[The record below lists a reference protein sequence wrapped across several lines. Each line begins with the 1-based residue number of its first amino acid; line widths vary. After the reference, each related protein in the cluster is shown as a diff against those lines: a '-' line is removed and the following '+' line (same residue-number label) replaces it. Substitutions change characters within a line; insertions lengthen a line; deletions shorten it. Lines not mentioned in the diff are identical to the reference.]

1 MSSNT
6 GRHSAIQAI
15 TTYKPDVAPLN
26 FADTRPTDIFGCNV
40 FNDRVMRERLPKEV
54 YRSLHKTIAFGER
67 MDPSIADTVAAV
79 MKDWAI
85 EKGATHFTHIFY
97 PLTGQTAE
105 KHDSFLM
112 PDGTGGV
119 IAEFSG
125 SMLIR
130 GEPDASSFPSGGLRS
145 TFEARG
151 YTAWDVTSPAYIMEN
166 PNGTFLCI
174 PTMFLSWTGVALD
187 KKTPLLRSN
196 QAVNREAQ
204 RLLALFGIETALPVL
219 SYAGLEQEYFFID
232 HNFNFAR
239 PDIQIA
245 GRSLFG
251 ARPAKGQEFS
261 DQYFGV
267 IPQRVLSCMM
277 EVERELY
284 KLGVPVRTR
293 HNEAAP
299 SQYEIAPL
307 YEPSNLA
314 VDHNHIIMSTLR
326 NVAKRYG
333 LKCLLHEKPFS
344 GVNGSGKHVNYSLGN
359 SELGS
364 LFDPGE
370 TPHANAKFLVF
381 CAAMIRAVHKFGGL
395 LRATVASASND
406 HRLGAHEAPPAIM
419 SIFLGDQ
426 LTEVFEAFR
435 AGRAEDAA
443 NGRQRRIMNVGVD
456 TLPPLPTDPG
466 DRNRTSPVA
475 FTGNRF
481 EFRAVG
487 SGQSAAGS
495 ITALNVMMAD
505 SLGFAADWLERETAA
520 GADFNAAVE
529 SFITHVM
536 EEHSAVIFN
545 GDGYSDVWHQEARR
559 RGLPDLRT
567 TPEALPELTKPDVV
581 TIYERAAVLRRDE
594 LRARQEIYL
603 EQYCKTVRT
612 EANLV
617 IRMARTIIFPA
628 AMRYQ
633 GELATTAG
641 RLRDLGMDYRT
652 TTLEEVTASL
662 RRLQDA
668 TAKLETALA
677 ACGELGEGLEAA
689 EHYCN
694 DVLPLMLEVREHA
707 DTLET
712 IVADDLW
719 ALPNY
724 QEILFGK

>member
-1 MSSNT
+1 MSNARS
-6 GRHSAIQAI
+6 SAIQAI
-15 TTYKPDVAPLN
+15 TNYRPVTAPLN
-26 FADTRPTDIFGCNV
+26 FVETKPQDIFGSNV
-40 FNDRVMRERLPKEV
+40 FNDKVMRERLPRSV
-54 YRSLHKTIAFGER
+54 YKSLHKTIELSER

-112 PDGTGGV
+112 PDGAGGV

-125 SMLIR
+125 SMLIK

-166 PNGTFLCI
+166 PNGVFLCI
-174 PTMFLSWTGVALD
+174 PTLFLSWTGVALD
-187 KKTPLLRSN
+187 KKTPLLRSS
-196 QAVNREAQ
+196 QSLNREAK
-204 RLLALFGIETALPVL
+204 RVLAIFGVETHLPVIP
-219 SYAGLEQEYFFID
+219 YAGLEQEYFFID
-232 HNFNFAR
+232 ANFNFAR
-239 PDIQIA
+239 PDIHIA
-245 GRSLFG
+245 GRTLFG

-277 EVERELY
+277 EVERDLY
-284 KLGVPVRTR
+284 KLAVPVRTR

-307 YEPSNLA
+307 YEAGNLA
-314 VDHNHIIMSTLR
+314 VDHNHIIMATLR

-333 LKCLLHEKPFS
+333 LKCLLHEKPFR
-344 GVNGSGKHVNYSLGN
+344 GINGSGKHLNYSFGN
-359 SELGS
+359 TELGS
-364 LFDPGE
+364 LFDPGD
-370 TPHANAKFLVF
+370 TPHENAKFMVF
-381 CAAMIRAVHKFGGL
+381 CAAMIRAVHKFGPL
-395 LRATVASASND
+395 LRATVASAAND

-426 LTEVFEAFR
+426 LTDVFEQFR
-435 AGRAEDAA
+435 VGQVKGGKSKRM
-443 NGRQRRIMNVGVD
+443 MNVGVD
-456 TLPPLPTDPG
+456 TLPPLPADPG

-487 SGQSAAGS
+487 SSMSAAGS
-495 ITALNVMMAD
+495 LAALNTMMAD
-505 SLGFAADWLERETAA
+505 SLAHAADFLISSLAGGAA
-520 GADFNAAVE
+520 LNVAVQKY
-529 SFITHVM
+529 IQHVI

-545 GDGYSDVWHQEARR
+545 GDGYSDIWHKEAVR
-559 RGLPDLRT
+559 RGLRNLRT
-567 TPEALPELTKPDVV
+567 TPEALTVLTEPDVLEL
-581 TIYERAAVLRRDE
+581 YASQGVLSKTE
-594 LRARQEIYL
+594 LKARQEIYL
-603 EQYCKTVRT
+603 EQYCKTINT

-617 IRMARTIIFPA
+617 IRMARTIIYPA

-633 GELATTAG
+633 GELASTGGSLKAVG
-641 RLRDLGMDYRT
+641 LPFEEGVLRDVSTKLQ
-652 TTLEEVTASL
+652 TLNTAI
-662 RRLQDA
+662 RH
-668 TAKLETALA
+668 LEIQMEGREAVGDGTLALA
-677 ACGELGEGLEAA
+677 QF
-689 EHYCN
+689 YCQEIIPAMN
-694 DVLPLMLEVREHA
+694 EVREVA
-707 DTLET
+707 DSLEV

-719 ALPNY
+719 VLPSY

>member
-112 PDGTGGV
+112 PDGSGGV

-204 RLLALFGIETALPVL
+204 RLLALFGVHTALPVL
-219 SYAGLEQEYFFID
+219 SYAGLEQEYFLID

-443 NGRQRRIMNVGVD
+443 NGRKRRIMNVGVD

-545 GDGYSDVWHQEARR
+545 GDGYSEVWHQEARR

-567 TPEALPELTKPDVV
+567 TPDAIPEITTPQVV
-581 TIYERAAVLRRDE
+581 EIYEREGVLTRDE

-633 GELATTAG
+633 GELAATAA
-641 RLRDLGMDYRT
+641 RMRDIGLDIRT
-652 TTLEEVTASL
+652 TTLEAVTSSL
-662 RRLQDA
+662 RQLQDA
-668 TAKLETALA
+668 TARLESSLA
-677 ACGELGEGLEAA
+677 ACGDMGEGLEAA
-689 EHYCN
+689 RRYC
-694 DVLPLMLEVREHA
+694 DEVLSLMLDVRSHA

-712 IVADDLW
+712 LVADDLW

>member
-1 MSSNT
+1 MSNARS
-6 GRHSAIQAI
+6 SAIQAI
-15 TTYKPDVAPLN
+15 TNYRPATPPLN
-26 FADTRPTDIFGCNV
+26 FVETKPQDIFGSNV
-40 FNDRVMRERLPKEV
+40 FNDKVMRERLPRSV
-54 YRSLHKTIAFGER
+54 YKSLHKTIEFGER

-112 PDGTGGV
+112 PDGAGGV

-125 SMLIR
+125 SMLSK

-166 PNGTFLCI
+166 PNGVFLCI
-174 PTMFLSWTGVALD
+174 PTLFLSWTGVALD
-187 KKTPLLRSN
+187 KKTPLLRSS
-196 QAVNREAQ
+196 QSLNREAK
-204 RLLALFGIETALPVL
+204 RVLAIFGIETRLPIIP
-219 SYAGLEQEYFFID
+219 YAGLEQEYFFID
-232 HNFNFAR
+232 ANFNFAR
-239 PDIQIA
+239 PDIHIA
-245 GRSLFG
+245 GRTLFG

-277 EVERELY
+277 EVERDLY
-284 KLGVPVRTR
+284 KLAVPVRTR

-307 YEPSNLA
+307 YEAGNLA
-314 VDHNHIIMSTLR
+314 VDHNHIIMATLR

-333 LKCLLHEKPFS
+333 LKCLLHEKPFR
-344 GVNGSGKHVNYSLGN
+344 GINGSGKHLNYSFGN
-359 SELGS
+359 AELGS

-370 TPHANAKFLVF
+370 TPHQNAKFMVF
-381 CAAMIRAVHKFGGL
+381 CAAMIRAVHKFGPL
-395 LRATVASASND
+395 LRGTVATAAND

-426 LTEVFEAFR
+426 LTDVFEQFR
-435 AGRAEDAA
+435 AGKIKGGKDA
-443 NGRQRRIMNVGVD
+443 RMMNVGVD
-456 TLPPLPTDPG
+456 TLPPLPADPG

-487 SGQSAAGS
+487 SSMSAAGPLA
-495 ITALNVMMAD
+495 ALNTIMAD
-505 SLGFAADWLERETAA
+505 SLAHAADFLV
-520 GADFNAAVE
+520 GSLSKGLNLNAAVQE
-529 SFITHVM
+529 YIQHVI

-545 GDGYSDVWHQEARR
+545 GDGYSEVWHKEAVR
-559 RGLPDLRT
+559 RGLRNLRT
-567 TPEALPELTKPDVV
+567 TPEALTVFTEPE
-581 TIYERAAVLRRDE
+581 VLRLYEEQGVLSRTE
-594 LRARQEIYL
+594 LKARQEIYL
-603 EQYCKTVRT
+603 EQYCKTINT

-617 IRMARTIIFPA
+617 IRMARTMIYPA
-628 AMRYQ
+628 ALRYQ
-633 GELATTAG
+633 GQLATTALSLKALDLPADDAVLRHVGEILHQLNATIDNLEKLMEG
-641 RLRDLGMDYRT
+641 RNGAADD
-652 TTLEEVTASL
+652 TL
-662 RRLQDA
+662 
-668 TAKLETALA
+668 ALA
-677 ACGELGEGLEAA
+677 QFYCQNIIPAMNKVREAA
-689 EHYCN
+689 
-694 DVLPLMLEVREHA
+694 DALEI
-707 DTLET
+707 

-719 ALPNY
+719 VLPSY

>member
-1 MSSNT
+1 MRSNSA
-6 GRHSAIQAI
+6 RQNAIQAI
-15 TTYKPDVAPLN
+15 TTYKATASIN
-26 FADTRPTDIFGCNV
+26 FADNKPMDFFGCNV
-40 FNDRVMRERLPKEV
+40 FDDKVMRARLPKDV
-54 YRSLHKTIAFGER
+54 YKSLRKAITLGER

-85 EKGATHFTHIFY
+85 EKGATHFAHIFY

-112 PDGTGGV
+112 PDGYGGV

-174 PTMFLSWTGVALD
+174 PTLFLSWTGVALD
-187 KKTPLLRSN
+187 KKTPLLRSG
-196 QAVNREAQ
+196 QALNRAA
-204 RLLALFGIETALPVL
+204 RRVLSLFGIEPELPIV
-219 SYAGLEQEYFFID
+219 SFAGLEQEYFCID

-239 PDIQIA
+239 PDLQVA

-267 IPQRVLSCMM
+267 IPQRVLSYMM
-277 EVERELY
+277 EVEYELY

-307 YEPSNLA
+307 YEVSNLA

-333 LKCLLHEKPFS
+333 LKCLLHEKPFY
-344 GVNGSGKHVNYSLGN
+344 GVNGSGKHVNYSIGN
-359 SELGS
+359 RELGS
-364 LFDPGE
+364 LFDPGA

-381 CAAMIRAVHKFGGL
+381 CSAMIRAVHKFGGL

-435 AGRAEDAA
+435 AGRVEDAK
-443 NGRQRRIMNVGVD
+443 NGKPVRVMNVGVD

-481 EFRAVG
+481 EFRALG
-487 SGQSAAGS
+487 SSQSAAGS
-495 ITALNVMMAD
+495 ITALNAMMSE
-505 SLGFAADWLERETAA
+505 SLNHAADFLEKKLAEGKDMNVAIQSY
-520 GADFNAAVE
+520 VQ
-529 SFITHVM
+529 HVI
-536 EEHSAVIFN
+536 EEHSAIIFN
-545 GDGYSDVWHQEARR
+545 GDGYSDVWHREAVR
-559 RGLPDLRT
+559 RGLPNLRNT
-567 TPEALPELTKPDVV
+567 VEALDELIQPEVIDL
-581 TIYERAAVLRRDE
+581 YEGNGILNRAELKARRD
-594 LRARQEIYL
+594 IYL
-603 EQYCKTVRT
+603 EQYCKTLRT
-612 EANLV
+612 EATLV

-628 AMRYQ
+628 GMRYQ
-633 GELATTAG
+633 GELAETAA
-641 RLRDLGMDYRT
+641 RMKAIDMDFRVDMLRDVTAQLRGMQDAVAHLDKDLAGMDA
-652 TTLEEVTASL
+652 EEDLA
-662 RRLQDA
+662 RRARGYCEAILPAMNEVRRYADM
-668 TAKLETALA
+668 LET
-677 ACGELGEGLEAA
+677 
-689 EHYCN
+689 Y
-694 DVLPLMLEVREHA
+694 
-707 DTLET
+707 
-712 IVADDLW
+712 VADDLW
-719 ALPNY
+719 ALPSY

>member
-1 MSSNT
+1 MSNSARQN
-6 GRHSAIQAI
+6 AIQAI
-15 TTYKPDVAPLN
+15 TSYKDEAN
-26 FADTRPTDIFGCNV
+26 IDYAKNRPVDFYGCNV
-40 FNDRVMRERLPKEV
+40 FDDKAMRARLPKDV
-54 YRSLHKTIAFGER
+54 YKSLHKAITLGER

-85 EKGATHFTHIFY
+85 EKGATHFAHIFY

-112 PDGTGGV
+112 PDGYGGV

-125 SMLIR
+125 NMLIR

-187 KKTPLLRSN
+187 KKTPLLRSG
-196 QAVNREAQ
+196 QALNRAA
-204 RLLALFGIETALPVL
+204 RRVLKIFGIEPELPIV
-219 SYAGLEQEYFFID
+219 SFAGLEQEYFCID
-232 HNFNFAR
+232 HNYNFAR
-239 PDIQIA
+239 PDLQVA

-267 IPQRVLSCMM
+267 IPQRVLSYMM
-277 EVERELY
+277 EVEYELY

-307 YEPSNLA
+307 YEVSNLA

-333 LKCLLHEKPFS
+333 LKCLLHEKPFH
-344 GVNGSGKHVNYSLGN
+344 GVNGSGKHVNYSIGN
-359 SELGS
+359 RELGS
-364 LFDPGE
+364 LFDPGA

-381 CAAMIRAVHKFGGL
+381 CSAMIRAVHKYGGL

-435 AGRAEDAA
+435 AGRVENAA
-443 NGRQRRIMNVGVD
+443 NGKPARMMNVGVD

-481 EFRAVG
+481 EFRALG
-487 SGQSAAGS
+487 SSQSAAGS
-495 ITALNVMMAD
+495 ITALNAMMSD
-505 SLGFAADWLERETAA
+505 SLNDAADYLEKEIS
-520 GADFNAAVE
+520 GGKDLNAAIQAYVE
-529 SFITHVM
+529 HVI
-536 EEHSAVIFN
+536 EEHSAIIFN
-545 GDGYSDVWHQEARR
+545 GDGYSEIWHKEAVR
-559 RGLPDLRT
+559 RGLPNLRN
-567 TPEALPELTKPDVV
+567 TPEALPELIRPEVV
-581 TIYERAAVLRRDE
+581 ALYESNGILNRAE
-594 LRARQEIYL
+594 LKARHDIYL
-603 EQYCKTVRT
+603 EQYCKTLRT
-612 EANLV
+612 EATLV

-628 AMRYQ
+628 GMRYQ
-633 GELATTAG
+633 GELAETAARMKAVG
-641 RLRDLGMDYRT
+641 MDIRVDMLRDVTEQLRGM
-652 TTLEEVTASL
+652 
-662 RRLQDA
+662 QDA
-668 TAKLETALA
+668 VVRLETALGGVDGQSDLLTRA
-677 ACGELGEGLEAA
+677 RL
-689 EHYCN
+689 YCEE
-694 DVLPLMLEVREHA
+694 VLPLMDEVRRYA
-707 DTLET
+707 DLLET
-712 IVADDLW
+712 RVADDLW
-719 ALPNY
+719 DLPSY

>member
-204 RLLALFGIETALPVL
+204 RLLALFGIETDLPIL

-567 TPEALPELTKPDVV
+567 TPEALPELTNPEVV
-581 TIYERAAVLRRDE
+581 RIYEKAAVLRRDE

-633 GELATTAG
+633 GELAATAG
-641 RLRDLGMDYRT
+641 RLRDLGLDCRT
-652 TTLEEVTASL
+652 TTLEHVTTSL
-662 RRLQDA
+662 RQLEDA

-677 ACGELGEGLEAA
+677 ACGERGEGLDAA

-712 IVADDLW
+712 MVADDLW

>member
-130 GEPDASSFPSGGLRS
+130 GEPDASPFPSGGLRS

-204 RLLALFGIETALPVL
+204 RLLALFGIETDLPVL

-545 GDGYSDVWHQEARR
+545 GDGYSEVWHQEARR

-567 TPEALPELTKPDVV
+567 TPEALPELTSPEVV
-581 TIYERAAVLRRDE
+581 RIYEKAAVLRRDE

-612 EANLV
+612 EASLV

-633 GELATTAG
+633 GELAATAG
-641 RLRDLGMDYRT
+641 RLRDLGMDCRT
-652 TTLEEVTASL
+652 TTLEQVSESL
-662 RRLQDA
+662 RRLEDA
-668 TAKLETALA
+668 TTRLETALA
-677 ACGELGEGLEAA
+677 ACGELGEGLDAA
-689 EHYCN
+689 ERYCN
-694 DVLPLMLEVREHA
+694 DVLPLMLEVRGHA

-712 IVADDLW
+712 LVADDLW

>member
-1 MSSNT
+1 MSNARS
-6 GRHSAIQAI
+6 SAIQAI
-15 TTYKPDVAPLN
+15 TNYRPATAPLN
-26 FADTRPTDIFGCNV
+26 FVETKPQDIFGSNV
-40 FNDRVMRERLPKEV
+40 FNDKVMRERLPRTV
-54 YRSLHKTIAFGER
+54 YKSLHKTIEFGER

-112 PDGTGGV
+112 PDGAGGV

-125 SMLIR
+125 SMLSK

-166 PNGTFLCI
+166 PNGVFLCI
-174 PTMFLSWTGVALD
+174 PTLFLSWTGVALD
-187 KKTPLLRSN
+187 KKTPLLRSS
-196 QAVNREAQ
+196 QSLNREAK
-204 RLLALFGIETALPVL
+204 RILAIFGVETRLPVIP
-219 SYAGLEQEYFFID
+219 YAGLEQEYFFID
-232 HNFNFAR
+232 ANFNFAR
-239 PDIQIA
+239 PDIHIA
-245 GRSLFG
+245 GRTLFG

-277 EVERELY
+277 EVERDLY
-284 KLGVPVRTR
+284 KLAVPVRTR

-307 YEPSNLA
+307 YEAGNLA
-314 VDHNHIIMSTLR
+314 VDHNHIIMATLR

-333 LKCLLHEKPFS
+333 LKCLLHEKPFR
-344 GVNGSGKHVNYSLGN
+344 GINGSGKHLNYSFGN
-359 SELGS
+359 AELGS

-370 TPHANAKFLVF
+370 TPHQNAKFMVF
-381 CAAMIRAVHKFGGL
+381 CSAMIRAVHKFGPL
-395 LRATVASASND
+395 LRATVASAAND

-426 LTEVFEAFR
+426 LTDVFEQFR
-435 AGRAEDAA
+435 AGKIKGGKDA
-443 NGRQRRIMNVGVD
+443 RMMNVGVD
-456 TLPPLPTDPG
+456 TLPPLPADPG

-487 SGQSAAGS
+487 SSMSAAGS
-495 ITALNVMMAD
+495 LAALNTIMAD
-505 SLGFAADWLERETAA
+505 SLAHAADFLA
-520 GADFNAAVE
+520 GSLSKGLNLNAAVQE
-529 SFITHVM
+529 YIQHVI

-545 GDGYSDVWHQEARR
+545 GDGYSEVWHKEAVR
-559 RGLPDLRT
+559 RGLRDLRT
-567 TPEALPELTKPDVV
+567 TPEALTVFTEADVLHLYEEQGVLNRTELK
-581 TIYERAAVLRRDE
+581 
-594 LRARQEIYL
+594 ARQEIYL
-603 EQYCKTVRT
+603 EQYCKTINT

-617 IRMARTIIFPA
+617 IRMARTMIYPA
-628 AMRYQ
+628 ALRYQ
-633 GELATTAG
+633 GQLAATALSLKALNLPADDAV
-641 RLRDLGMDYRT
+641 LRHVGETMQHLNAA
-652 TTLEEVTASL
+652 VASL
-662 RRLQDA
+662 E
-668 TAKLETALA
+668 KLMEGRTGAAEDTLALA
-677 ACGELGEGLEAA
+677 QF
-689 EHYCN
+689 YCQHI
-694 DVLPLMLEVREHA
+694 LPAMNKVREFA
-707 DTLET
+707 DALEI

-719 ALPNY
+719 VLPSY

>member
-1 MSSNT
+1 MSGKS
-6 GRHSAIQAI
+6 GRQNAIQAI
-15 TTYKPDVAPLN
+15 TGYRPDFAPLN
-26 FADTRPTDIFGCNV
+26 FAEMGPTEIFGCNV
-40 FNDRVMRERLPKEV
+40 FNDRVMRERLPGNV
-54 YRSLHKTIAFGER
+54 YKSLRKTIDFGER
-67 MDPSIADTVAAV
+67 MDPGIADTVAAV

-85 EKGATHFTHIFY
+85 ERGATHFTHIFY

-112 PDGTGGV
+112 PDGHGGV

-166 PNGTFLCI
+166 PNGTVLCI
-174 PTMFLSWTGVALD
+174 PTMFLSWTGAALD

-196 QAVNREAQ
+196 QAVNREAL
-204 RLLALFGIETALPVL
+204 RVLEIFGVHTDLPVQ

-277 EVERELY
+277 EVERDLY

-307 YEPSNLA
+307 YEASNLA
-314 VDHNHIIMSTLR
+314 VDHNHITMSTLR

-359 SELGS
+359 AKLGS

-381 CAAMIRAVHKFGGL
+381 CTCMIRAVHKYGGL
-395 LRATVASASND
+395 LRAAVASAGND
-406 HRLGAHEAPPAIM
+406 HRLGSHEAPPAIM

-426 LTEVFEAFR
+426 LTEVLEAFR
-435 AGRAEDAA
+435 AGRSENAA
-443 NGRQRRIMNVGVD
+443 GTGGRRIMNVGVD

-466 DRNRTSPVA
+466 DRNRTSPIA

-487 SGQSAAGS
+487 SSQSAAGS

-505 SLGFAADWLERETAA
+505 SLRHAADWLRAAIARGETL
-520 GADFNAAVE
+520 NAAVE
-529 SFITHVM
+529 GYIGHVM
-536 EEHSAVIFN
+536 DEHSAVIFN
-545 GDGYSDVWHQEARR
+545 GDGYSEIWRREAER
-559 RGLPDLRT
+559 RGLPNLAS
-567 TPEALPELTKPDVV
+567 TPDALPELTKPEVCEL
-581 TIYERAAVLRRDE
+581 YEKQGVLTCDE

-603 EQYCKTVRT
+603 EQYCKTVAT

-617 IRMARTIIFPA
+617 IHMARTIIYPA
-628 AMRYQ
+628 AARYM
-633 GELATTAG
+633 GELARTAAG
-641 RLRDLGMDYRT
+641 MKALNMPMEMETLSKVSASALTMLDLT
-652 TTLEEVTASL
+652 KE
-662 RRLQDA
+662 
-668 TAKLETALA
+668 LETALEET
-677 ACGELGEGLEAA
+677 GKEGSQQEAA
-689 EHYCN
+689 RRYC
-694 DVLPLMLEVREHA
+694 DKILPLMLKLRQQA
-707 DTLET
+707 DQLET
-712 IVADDLW
+712 LVADDLW
-719 ALPNY
+719 GLPNY

>member
-130 GEPDASSFPSGGLRS
+130 GEPDASSFPSGGLCS

-204 RLLALFGIETALPVL
+204 RLLALFGIETELPIL

-505 SLGFAADWLERETAA
+505 SLGYAADWLERETAA

-545 GDGYSDVWHQEARR
+545 GDGYSEVWHQEARR

-567 TPEALPELTKPDVV
+567 TPEALPELTSPEVV
-581 TIYERAAVLRRDE
+581 RIYEKAAVLRRDE

-633 GELATTAG
+633 GELAATAG
-641 RLRDLGMDYRT
+641 RLRNLGMDYRT

-662 RRLQDA
+662 RQLQDA

-677 ACGELGEGLEAA
+677 ACGELGEGLDAA

>member
-1 MSSNT
+1 MSSGT
-6 GRHSAIQAI
+6 GRHEAIQAI
-15 TTYKPDVAPLN
+15 TSWKPDFAPLN
-26 FADTRPTDIFGCNV
+26 FAETRPTDIFGCNV
-40 FNDRVMRERLPKEV
+40 FNDRVMRERLPRDV
-54 YRSLHKTIAFGER
+54 YKSLRKTIEFGER
-67 MDPSIADTVAAV
+67 MDPEIADTVAAV

-112 PDGTGGV
+112 PDGNGGV

-174 PTMFLSWTGVALD
+174 PTMFLSWTGISLD
-187 KKTPLLRSN
+187 RKTPLLRSN
-196 QAVNREAQ
+196 QAVNRQAQ
-204 RLLALFGIETALPVL
+204 RLLAILGIPTSLPVE
-219 SYAGLEQEYFFID
+219 SYAGLEQEYFLID

-251 ARPAKGQEFS
+251 AKPAKGQEFS

-277 EVERELY
+277 EVERDLY

-307 YEPSNLA
+307 FERSNLA
-314 VDHNHIIMSTLR
+314 VDHNHIIMVILR
-326 NVAKRYG
+326 RVAKRYG
-333 LKCLLHEKPFS
+333 MKCLLHEKPFS

-370 TPHANAKFLVF
+370 TPHANARFLVF
-381 CAAMIRAVHKFGGL
+381 CASMIRAVHKFGGL
-395 LRATVASASND
+395 LRASVATASND

-435 AGRAEDAA
+435 AGKCDNMDSTCARM
-443 NGRQRRIMNVGVD
+443 MNVGVD
-456 TLPPLPTDPG
+456 ALPALPTDPA

-481 EFRAVG
+481 EFRALG
-487 SGQSAAGS
+487 AGMSAAGA
-495 ITALNVMMAD
+495 ITALNVMMAE
-505 SLGFAADWLERETAA
+505 SLGHAADFLDREIKGGSDLNEALAA
-520 GADFNAAVE
+520 Y
-529 SFITHVM
+529 ITHVM

-545 GDGYSDVWHQEARR
+545 GDGYSDIWHREAVR
-559 RGLPDLRT
+559 RGLPNLPS
-567 TPEALPELTKPDVV
+567 TPDALAELTRPEVV
-581 TIYERAAVLRRDE
+581 ALYESQGVLTREE
-594 LRARQEIYL
+594 LRARQEIYV
-603 EQYCKTVRT
+603 EQYCKTVAT
-612 EANLV
+612 EANLA
-617 IRMARTIIFPA
+617 IRIARTIVYPA

-633 GELATTAG
+633 GELAHTVLGMKSLGLEQKDETLA
-641 RLRDLGMDYRT
+641 RLTESLNGLRESVERLEKDLG
-652 TTLEEVTASL
+652 EAAS
-662 RRLQDA
+662 A
-668 TAKLETALA
+668 
-677 ACGELGEGLEAA
+677 GHGFEAA
-689 EHYCN
+689 EMYRGK
-694 DVLPLMLEVREHA
+694 VLPDMEELRRHA
-707 DTLET
+707 DSLET
-712 IVADDLW
+712 MVADDLW
-719 ALPNY
+719 NLPNY